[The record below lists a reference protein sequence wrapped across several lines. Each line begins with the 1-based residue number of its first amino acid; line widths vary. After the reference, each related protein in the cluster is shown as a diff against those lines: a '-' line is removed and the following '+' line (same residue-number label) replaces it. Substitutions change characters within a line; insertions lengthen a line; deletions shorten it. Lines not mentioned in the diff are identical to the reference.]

1 MESRCRSSSS
11 RRKPRNFEQADRGRV
26 LLELS
31 NGNVAAQYVLES
43 AGALA
48 TRRTQLRES
57 EAALKQRTV
66 EDAKASRRKQESMQR
81 GPLQLTRP
89 DPLFTVT
96 AVVDASVCAAYI
108 AYVIEQEYPHR
119 NPTGP
124 PIRVTDKQKDQ
135 IVLNDIHAIHVS
147 AAQDPQSST
156 WKKYGV
162 QYVLECTGLYTTRS
176 RSWVTAD
183 TNTVMA
189 SSDLERLAAS
199 LPVCAVGAPIG
210 AVVAPVLDA
219 LAKVLEIEQV
229 SYTALYGPQPQ
240 HPIGAKSDDSRDW
253 RQVRLQPFA
262 SCAMASSRDN
272 GAETRLRA
280 RRGGLE
286 AAFKVCIANGPMISV
301 DCIGSSSVILD
312 AASLSSSTEGKVH
325 RMVLWVDVA
334 CYYAALLLSLVKQAH
349 SIHAPPSS

>member
-1 MESRCRSSSS
+1 MSITV
-11 RRKPRNFEQADRGRV
+11 GI
-26 LLELS
+26 
-31 NGNVAAQYVLES
+31 NGFGPVGKS
-43 AGALA
+43 ALFAALA
-48 TRRTQLRES
+48 
-57 EAALKQRTV
+57 
-66 EDAKASRRKQESMQR
+66 
-81 GPLQLTRP
+81 

-96 AVVDASVCAAYI
+96 AVVDVSVCAAYI

-135 IVLNDIHAIHVS
+135 IVLNNTHVIHVS
-147 AAQDPQSST
+147 AAQDPQSSM
-156 WKKYGV
+156 WKKYGA

-176 RSWVTAD
+176 RSWGHVTGGAVGVFIAAASAD

-189 SSDLERLAAS
+189 SSGLERLAAS
-199 LPVCAVGAPIG
+199 LPVCAAGAPIG

-272 GAETRLRA
+272 GAETVGALLPHLVGRVSASAFQVPVAQGCAIDLVVYTK
-280 RRGGLE
+280 E
-286 AAFKVCIANGPMISV
+286 AASADVVASAFAPAAADSEPLVKVCIANGPMISV

-312 AASLSSSTEGKVH
+312 ATSLSSSTEGKVH

-334 CYYAALLLSLVKQAH
+334 CYYAALLLSLAKQVH

>member
-1 MESRCRSSSS
+1 MSITV
-11 RRKPRNFEQADRGRV
+11 GI
-26 LLELS
+26 
-31 NGNVAAQYVLES
+31 NGFGPIGKS
-43 AGALA
+43 ALFAALA
-48 TRRTQLRES
+48 
-57 EAALKQRTV
+57 
-66 EDAKASRRKQESMQR
+66 
-81 GPLQLTRP
+81 

-176 RSWVTAD
+176 RSWGHVTGGAVGVFIAAASAD

-189 SSDLERLAAS
+189 ST
-199 LPVCAVGAPIG
+199 
-210 AVVAPVLDA
+210 PVLDA

-272 GAETRLRA
+272 GAETVGALLPHLA
-280 RRGGLE
+280 GHVSASAFQVPVAQGCAIDLVVYTKE
-286 AAFKVCIANGPMISV
+286 AAPADVVASAFAHAAAGSKPLSKVCIANGPMISV